1 MAKILLLGDS
11 IIAHMPN
18 NLIGNENDE
27 IINAG
32 TENIGIG
39 NCHNYVWPIVSKQEI
54 DIIVLLIGINNI
66 LRPDCDYDNM
76 ESLKDTVKKMINFI
90 NELNTPYVHL
100 IVQSVYPTRNEEV
113 NKKIQIFND
122 KIFEH
127 CYQLEIEY
135 LDIYELLTD
144 KDGLLKETYT
154 NDGIHLNEFGYNLI
168 ANQIN
173 EEFLMLND
181 DYLK

>member
-18 NLIGNENDE
+18 NLIGTENDE
-27 IINAG
+27 VINAG
-32 TENIGIG
+32 VENVDIES
-39 NCHNYVWPIVSKQEI
+39 CHKYVWPKVSDK
-54 DIIVLLIGINNI
+54 DINSVVLLIGLNNI
-66 LRPDCDYDNM
+66 LKTDCETLNDII
-76 ESLKDTVKKMINFI
+76 KKMIDFI
-90 NELNTPYVHL
+90 NELNTLYDL
-100 IVQSVYPTRNEEV
+100 IIVQSVYPTRNKEI
-113 NKKIQIFND
+113 NQKIQIFND
-122 KIFEH
+122 IIYEY

-144 KDGLLKETYT
+144 KDGFLKETYT

>member
-1 MAKILLLGDS
+1 MSKILLLGDS
-11 IIAHMPN
+11 ITAHMPN

-39 NCHNYVWPIVSKQEI
+39 SCHNYIWPKFKNQEI
-54 DIIVLLIGINNI
+54 DVIVLLIGINNI

-127 CYQLEIEY
+127 CYQLAIEY
-135 LDIYELLTD
+135 LDLYDLLLD
-144 KDGLLKETYT
+144 ENGLLMEKYT
-154 NDGIHLNEFGYNLI
+154 KDGIHPNFDGYNLI

-173 EEFLMLND
+173 ELFLMYDNN
-181 DYLK
+181 YFK